1 MKFSLIIAAL
11 MAGASA
17 DEPCCLKC
25 PEGFDQYYSI
35 DHIFNHCGE
44 SCIKPS
50 EFWLYKL
57 FEPGLAQD
65 NSTDI
70 PCANRG
76 YSLYYE
82 TETHG
87 VWPVTATVDLY
98 NPGAELILKQQ
109 AEMKDL

>member
-1 MKFSLIIAAL
+1 M
-11 MAGASA
+11 
-17 DEPCCLKC
+17 
-25 PEGFDQYYSI
+25 
-35 DHIFNHCGE
+35 
-44 SCIKPS
+44 
-50 EFWLYKL
+50 
-57 FEPGLAQD
+57 FEPGLARD
-65 NSTDI
+65 NTTDV

-109 AEMKDL
+109 AEMKNLEGQFNQVSEKVKDVSEFAKNIQTIISTGKAVEEVASFLY